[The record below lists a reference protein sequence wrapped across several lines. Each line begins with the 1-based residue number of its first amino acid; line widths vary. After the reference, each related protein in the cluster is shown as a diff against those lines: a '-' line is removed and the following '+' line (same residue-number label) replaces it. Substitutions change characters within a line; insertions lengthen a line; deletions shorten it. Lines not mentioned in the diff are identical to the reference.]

1 MPLKRFI
8 IFVCFILMNVFA
20 FAQMRA
26 GALNRMSGLGG
37 RTNKTAGGVTLYK
50 KEIKMLIQLLYSTSY
65 IIAMKSN
72 KTILPSMIFINDSPF
87 TILYTI

>member
-37 RTNKTAGGVTLYK
+37 RTNKTAGAGDSLQKRDQNADLLRDYK
-50 KEIKMLIQLLYSTSY
+50 SKYQL
-65 IIAMKSN
+65 
-72 KTILPSMIFINDSPF
+72 D
-87 TILYTI
+87 